1 MTDQA
6 RADRRAER
14 RVGRWAAASARRGPW
29 GARAARRLLAAA
41 AARDA
46 RALAETARIART
58 PGHRHRER
66 AKETIALCWAR
77 TRDAGLRAAVL
88 ETGAV
93 AAEAPSRLQT
103 LALVGRLGEWAPSD
117 AEWAPTL
124 LADPD
129 PNVRRHAEDACRD
142 ATGPHL
148 AALWA
153 ACGGP
158 GSRLRGVLLANAAPP
173 PGPALDLLW
182 DEWLTSPAHDVF
194 DALVRWRRPAADE
207 RLAATSVIALEPD
220 ADVLLRP
227 PCRAAV
233 LDALERRGHP
243 VREIAAARI
252 RELDVRPLVEE
263 VCERALTRPELAELC
278 VEHRLAPAAP
288 VRRALFYLLTGQPE
302 QHRALDPDGGL
313 LSLAYTSASDDQRA
327 LARKAMLTE
336 GDLDLVRVIVGED
349 RRERIPTMTAE
360 EIRYIAEQLAAR
372 RAWDDLWALVRD
384 VPIATGAALFRLF
397 DGWTPRDDDG
407 RRLFEMFRATDLAA
421 VRAGLHPAD
430 DGTWRAVRRARLRFR
445 HHVDSVSFAPDG
457 PFLAIAGRPRVA
469 GVFDL
474 RTARLTERYDWF
486 DAPVGSVLHVGNGAV
501 VAGERSAG
509 QAAACRVLRCA
520 GGDVRPLH
528 EGAASI
534 TSLALV
540 GADGGFAGGTRDG
553 EVLLGSPDGRVRV
566 RHVSEF
572 GLGRRQWPRQVVAHR
587 GSGRLA
593 LLGRSVHLVHP
604 GGESAVSAHPGRA
617 VRFAEFIDAYTVVC
631 ADPHGWAT
639 LLRVEDGHR
648 VPSRQARIQG
658 CAGLGVLPHLGE
670 PVITD
675 RSGDLHFLSGTTL
688 DHLDTQHG
696 PGGGRP
702 TGLTVSPNGEFLAA
716 GHGDGHVDLYDL
728 RLREVPRIARRP
740 LAELVPRHLGP
751 VGAALSAPAV
761 RGRDR
766 AVLELLQACLEHRF
780 RFDVELGGAVQLAAG
795 VHDISL

>member
-1 MTDQA
+1 MTERR
-6 RADRRAER
+6 RAKGRAER
-14 RVGRWAAASARRGPW
+14 RVERWAAASTRRGPW
-29 GARAARRLLAAA
+29 GARAARLLLAAA
-41 AARDA
+41 TRDA
-46 RALAETARIART
+46 RALAEIARIART
-58 PGHRHRER
+58 PDHRHREQ
-66 AKETIALCWAR
+66 AKAMIALCWAR
-77 TRDAGLRAAVL
+77 TRDAALRAVVL

-93 AAEAPSRLQT
+93 ATGRPSRLET
-103 LALVGRLGEWAPSD
+103 LALLGRLGEWTPSD
-117 AEWAPTL
+117 TEWAPGL
-124 LADPD
+124 LTDPD
-129 PNVRRHAEDACRD
+129 PDVRRHAEDTCRD

-148 AALWA
+148 AALWEVGA
-153 ACGGP
+153 GP
-158 GSRLRGVLLANAAPP
+158 GTRLRAVLLANAAPP
-173 PGPALDLLW
+173 PGPALDALW
-182 DEWLTSPAHDVF
+182 NEWLTSPAHDVF

-207 RLAATSVIALEPD
+207 QVMPTSVIVLESD
-220 ADVLLRP
+220 AGVLRRSP
-227 PCRAAV
+227 YRAAL

-243 VREIAAARI
+243 VREIAAAKI
-252 RELDVRPLVEE
+252 RELDDRPLVEQ
-263 VCERALTRPELAELC
+263 VCERALTEPDLAELC
-278 VEHRLAPAAP
+278 AEHRLAPADP
-288 VRRALFYLLTGQPE
+288 VGRALFYLLTGQPE

-327 LARKAMLTE
+327 RARQAMLTE

-360 EIRYIAEQLAAR
+360 EIRYVAEQLAAR
-372 RAWDDLWALVRD
+372 RAWDDLWMLVLD
-384 VPIATGAALFRLF
+384 VPIATGAVLFRLF
-397 DGWTPRDDDG
+397 EGWTPRDDDG
-407 RRLFEMFRATDLAA
+407 RRLFALFRAADLAA
-421 VRAGLHPAD
+421 VRDGLRPED
-430 DGTWRAVRRARLRFR
+430 DGTWRAVRQARLRFR
-445 HHVDSVSFAPDG
+445 HHVDGVSFAPDG
-457 PFLAIAGRPRVA
+457 PFLAVAGRPRVA

-474 RTARLTERYDWF
+474 RTARLAERYDWF

-501 VAGERSAG
+501 IAGERWAG
-509 QAAACRVLRCA
+509 QSAACRVLRCA
-520 GGDVRPLH
+520 DGDVRPLH

-553 EVLLGSPDGRVRV
+553 EVLLGSADGRVRV

-572 GLGRRQWPRQVVAHR
+572 GLGRRQWPRQITAHR
-587 GSGRLA
+587 ASGRLA

-648 VPSRQARIQG
+648 VPSRQAQIQG
-658 CAGLGVLPHLGE
+658 CTGLGVLPHLSE

-688 DHLDTQHG
+688 DHIDTRHG

-702 TGLTVSPNGEFLAA
+702 TGLTVSPSGEFLAA
-716 GHGDGHVDLYDL
+716 GHGDGNVDLYDL
-728 RLREVPRIARRP
+728 RLREVPGIARRP

-766 AVLELLQACLEHRF
+766 AVLELLQACLEYRF